1 MRNVINVNM
10 GLDSVAKTFLKLR
23 SDQSVEPIVY
33 NRAGKYKS
41 IKLNRYKLLDGTHA
55 YEYLQ
60 MMLENETG
68 QILYFIGLRL
78 KKKSFE
84 WPTSKMLK
92 KVKKTL
98 V

>member
-78 KKKSFE
+78 KKNLLNGQRAKC
-84 WPTSKMLK
+84 
-92 KVKKTL
+92 
-98 V
+98 

>member
-60 MMLENETG
+60 MMLKNETG

-78 KKKSFE
+78 NKKSFE

-92 KVKKTL
+92 KVKKNL

>member
-33 NRAGKYKS
+33 DRAGKYKS
-41 IKLNRYKLLDGTHA
+41 IKLNRYKLMDGTHA

-60 MMLENETG
+60 MMLENKTG
-68 QILYFIGLRL
+68 QILYFIGLKVNKR
-78 KKKSFE
+78 SFE